1 MSLRDVSERG
11 DNRLLLERLRDRL
24 ASDLDVASEPA
35 DVARLSA
42 RLVDVVDKLGVEPA
56 VVEKKGTP
64 LDELKARRK
73 SKTGT

>member
-1 MSLRDVSERG
+1 MGLNDIARAG
-11 DNRLLLERLRDRL
+11 DNRVLLEALRDRL
-24 ASDLDVASEPA
+24 ALELDSTDSANE
-35 DVARLSA
+35 VARLSQ
-42 RLVDVVDKLGVEPA
+42 RLVEVVDKLGVEPA

>member
-1 MSLRDVSERG
+1 MGLNDIAKAG
-11 DNRLLLERLRDRL
+11 DNRVLLEALRDRL
-24 ASDLDVASEPA
+24 ALELDSTDSANE
-35 DVARLSA
+35 VARLSQ
-42 RLVDVVDKLGVEPA
+42 RLVEVVDKLGVEPA